1 MPVHASGLGFGVGL
15 RAPHYRD
22 FLEHR
27 PQVDWLE
34 VHTENYLDAGGW
46 DAHVIE
52 QLRRDYPISLH
63 GVGMGI
69 GSARGFSERH
79 VRRVREVVRRIEPAM
94 VSEHLCW
101 GAVDDRH
108 LNDLLPMPL
117 TPEALTLV
125 CERVERIQEMLGRV
139 ILLENVSTYLRYRE
153 DAMSE
158 AEFLAAVA
166 ARTGC
171 GILLDINN
179 LYVNQRNHC
188 EDPLAALQALGPDS
202 IGELHLAGHLVTP
215 DALIDHHG
223 DRVAPEVWALYET
236 ALARFGTVS
245 TLIEWDTDIPALD
258 VLLDEARHARSIAAR
273 VQQRK
278 DEEGLAIAQ
287 QAFSNALFDAK
298 TEPLALPLFKGDA
311 RLVEQRLALYRGN
324 LSGSWDKALSS
335 AYPVLKA
342 LVGEEFF
349 TALVRAYGKVH
360 PSETGDLNLFGAHFA
375 DFLTDFPHVAAYPY
389 FPDMARLEWALH
401 RAHYAA
407 GAQTF
412 DAARLQ
418 QMTPEQL
425 DETRLALH
433 PACSLFASEWAVV
446 EVWRAHQ
453 ADAVEG
459 LPQELARENYGLIV
473 RPQWKAEVLSLNAAA
488 HAALA
493 VLQRK
498 GTLGEALDAALVMD
512 EDFDFGAHL
521 QQWLQ
526 HAVFVDGE
534 PRAQSADSNIMSEQ

>member
-1 MPVHASGLGFGVGL
+1 
-15 RAPHYRD
+15 
-22 FLEHR
+22 
-27 PQVDWLE
+27 
-34 VHTENYLDAGGW
+34 
-46 DAHVIE
+46 
-52 QLRRDYPISLH
+52 
-63 GVGMGI
+63 
-69 GSARGFSERH
+69 
-79 VRRVREVVRRIEPAM
+79 
-94 VSEHLCW
+94 
-101 GAVDDRH
+101 
-108 LNDLLPMPL
+108 MPL

-179 LYVNQRNHC
+179 LYVNQRNHG

-202 IGELHLAGHLVTP
+202 IGELHLAGHMVTP

-223 DRVAPEVWALYET
+223 NRVAPEVWALYET

-278 DEEGLAIAQ
+278 DEERLAIAQ

-311 RLVEQRLALYRGN
+311 RLVEQRMALYRGN

-349 TALVRAYGKVH
+349 TALARAYGKAH
-360 PSETGDLNLFGAHFA
+360 PSGTGDLNLFGAHFA

-407 GAQTF
+407 GAQAF

-446 EVWRAHQ
+446 EVWRAHR

-473 RPQWKAEVLSLNAAA
+473 RPQWKAEVLSLNTAA